1 MAIQTINNN
10 DDALDVR
17 NKINNNFIEQQS
29 LIEYNLQNTFI
40 DTSSSNTKHTFNI
53 EGIKSYADIDNK
65 LLAFIVTQASGNSH
79 TFNINGYGDTPVQT
93 FDTAG
98 NSRNLTT
105 GELVVGKIILAFRRN
120 NIFYIVNNNPQVA
133 TEAQARAGAD
143 DNVYMTPNKTK
154 NTIGA
159 FSVNFVDRSNGYFVN
174 GNCTIVTKA
183 TKAQAATY
191 GGNGKVV
198 ILIGATG

>member
-17 NKINNNFIEQQS
+17 NKINNNFKKIETQ
-29 LIEYNLQNTFI
+29 IEYNLQNTFI
-40 DTSSSNTKHTFNI
+40 DTSSSNTQHTFNI
-53 EGIKSYADIDNK
+53 QGIQSYADIENK
-65 LLAFIVTQASGNSH
+65 LLAFIVTQATGTTH
-79 TFNINGYGDTPVQT
+79 TFNINNYGDTPVQT
-93 FDTAG
+93 FDTLG
-98 NSRNLTT
+98 NARNLTE
-105 GELVVGKIILAFRRN
+105 GELVAGKIILAFRRN
-120 NIFYIVNNNPQVA
+120 NTFYIINNNPQVA
-133 TEAQARAGAD
+133 TETQAKAGTS

-154 NTIGA
+154 NVINA
-159 FSVNFVDRSNGYFVN
+159 FSVNFVDRSTGKFVS

-191 GGNGKVV
+191 GGSGKVV